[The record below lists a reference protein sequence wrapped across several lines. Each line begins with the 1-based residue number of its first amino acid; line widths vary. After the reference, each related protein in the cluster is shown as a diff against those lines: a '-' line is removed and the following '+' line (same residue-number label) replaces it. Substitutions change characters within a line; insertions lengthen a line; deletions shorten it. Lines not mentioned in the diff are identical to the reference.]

1 MESFESHFFN
11 PIKDTIIEPNGIGII
26 ENAQFNAKIIFYVK
40 VENNVILAI
49 DYKVKACPVAIAV
62 ASFLAKTFK
71 NKNVSDII
79 NIDVNFINAN
89 LKGIPK
95 ERLECANNAID
106 AFKEAIR
113 KARGDI

>member
-26 ENAQFNAKIIFYVK
+26 ENIQFNAKIIFYAK
-40 VENNVILAI
+40 VENDVILAI
-49 DYKVKACPVAIAV
+49 DYKVKACPVGIAV

-71 NKNVSDII
+71 NKNVSDTI
-79 NIDVNFINAN
+79 NIDTAYLNAN

-95 ERLECANNAID
+95 ERLECA
-106 AFKEAIR
+106 KCH
-113 KARGDI
+113 